1 MSVQACAKSLGRGTG
16 PLPNQH
22 LRPSSVC
29 SRRRLC
35 ARRRFKAGVCS
46 LDAPRYPRSPGGK
59 NVLKEAKEQKHQNY
73 LKDSKDVYPEFNQ
86 RTDSVVT
93 TKGHIRSVI
102 QAHNRM
108 KAKLATLPPVS
119 LKPGEGVKSVPVFG
133 PIDYNKEKLFKDRK
147 TGEYISKMIV
157 KKGTGKRLNKKKY

>member
-1 MSVQACAKSLGRGTG
+1 MNYPVNNFNSIFNSITKTKSWTQKQTDTIAKLT
-16 PLPNQH
+16 PKPKKL
-22 LRPSSVC
+22 
-29 SRRRLC
+29 SRKER
-35 ARRRFKAGVCS
+35 KA
-46 LDAPRYPRSPGGK
+46 
-59 NVLKEAKEQKHQNY
+59 KEAKEQKHQNY